1 MRSFEQERR
10 LAKAKAKEKL
20 AFKLGSLEAE
30 AKAKAKAA
38 EVGSRIYVC
47 VLLQPELELKPKSEW

>member
-1 MRSFEQERR
+1 M
-10 LAKAKAKEKL
+10 AKAKAKEKL